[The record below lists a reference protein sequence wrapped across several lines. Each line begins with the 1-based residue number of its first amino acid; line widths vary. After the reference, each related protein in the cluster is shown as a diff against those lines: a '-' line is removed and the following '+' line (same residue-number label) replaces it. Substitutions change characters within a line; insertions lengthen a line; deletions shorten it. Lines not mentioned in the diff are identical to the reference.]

1 MNRILALFL
10 ALLVVAGAS
19 AVTAQVIYNSAST
32 AAEGAAN
39 GMSNIISAQGQRN
52 LSNSQAAIN
61 LTQARSSQIDNQV
74 KSVNAFWEKNAI
86 YSQHQQEEFAN
97 IQKQREFYMSRHAL
111 TSLTPEDFDRASG
124 AVNWPRVLEQKQYD
138 QYRTVLDKLMKQ
150 RAYAGALT
158 GDEYMEATAANKDWR
173 AMLAKQKNVYPEQ
186 ILSQMIRFILK
197 VNREINDNLG

>member
-1 MNRILALFL
+1 MKRILALII
-10 ALLVVAGAS
+10 ALVVFGAS
-19 AVTAQVIYNSAST
+19 AMRAQVIYNSAST

-39 GMSNIISAQGQRN
+39 GMANVMQAQGQRN

-86 YSQHQQEEFAN
+86 YSEHQQQEFAEIQRQRQFYLSKHGLASLTTEEF
-97 IQKQREFYMSRHAL
+97 
-111 TSLTPEDFDRASG
+111 DRTTG
-124 AVNWPRVLEQKQYD
+124 TVNWLRVLEQKQYD
-138 QYRTVLDKLMKQ
+138 EYRIPLDKLLKQ

-158 GDEYMEATAANKDWR
+158 GDEYIEATSALKGWR

-186 ILSQMIRFILK
+186 ILSQMIRFVLK

>member
-1 MNRILALFL
+1 MNRILALVIA
-10 ALLVVAGAS
+10 ALVFGAP
-19 AVTAQVIYNSAST
+19 AMKAQVIYNSAST
-32 AAEGAAN
+32 AAEGYAN
-39 GMSNIISAQGQRN
+39 GMSNVISAQGQKN

-74 KSVNAFWEKNAI
+74 KSVNAFWEKKGI
-86 YSQHQQEEFAN
+86 YSEHQQQEFAN
-97 IQKQREFYMSRHAL
+97 IQSQRQFYLSKHGL
-111 TSLTPEDFDRASG
+111 TSLTPEEFDRASG
-124 AVNWPRVLEQKQYD
+124 TCNWPRVLEQKQYD
-138 QYRTVLDKLMKQ
+138 QYRVVLDKLLKQ

-197 VNREINDNLG
+197 VNREVNDNLG

>member
-1 MNRILALFL
+1 MKSILVLVI
-10 ALLVVAGAS
+10 ALLVFGAS
-19 AVTAQVIYNSAST
+19 AMKAQVIYNSAST

-39 GMSNIISAQGQRN
+39 GMSNVIAAQGQRN

-86 YSQHQQEEFAN
+86 YSEHQQQQFAD
-97 IQKQREFYMSRHAL
+97 IQKQREFYLSKHGL
-111 TSLTPEDFDRASG
+111 TSLTPEEFDRASG
-124 AVNWPRVLEQKQYD
+124 TCNWPKVLEQKQYD
-138 QYRTVLDKLMKQ
+138 QYRVVLDKLLKQ

-197 VNREINDNLG
+197 VNR

>member
-1 MNRILALFL
+1 KRILALII
-10 ALLVVAGAS
+10 ALLVFGAS
-19 AVTAQVIYNSAST
+19 AMRAQVIYNSAST
-32 AAEGAAN
+32 AAEGDAN
-39 GMSNIISAQGQRN
+39 GMANVMQAQGQRN

-86 YSQHQQEEFAN
+86 YSEHQQQEFAE
-97 IQKQREFYMSRHAL
+97 IQRQRQFYLSKHGL
-111 TSLTPEDFDRASG
+111 TSLTTEEFDRTTG
-124 AVNWPRVLEQKQYD
+124 TVNWLRVLEQKQYD
-138 QYRTVLDKLMKQ
+138 EYRIPLDKLLKQ

-158 GDEYMEATAANKDWR
+158 GDEYIEATSALKGWR

-186 ILSQMIRFILK
+186 ILSQMIRFVLK